1 MTTFYSKAAGRLRS
15 MGLSAAVGGLLFSVA
30 SCHTDE
36 LLKVVDPAVATPG
49 SLQAQTAVPTVY
61 AGALG
66 DFYSA
71 YSGNGLNDAY
81 TATSGAFTDE
91 LKSSDTFTTRNDA
104 DRRTQTSP
112 ANGNLSDIPY
122 VAIQRARR
130 SNESAARLIAQFFPA
145 TDPRIAETTSLAG
158 YTYVTLGEGFCS
170 GTPVPQ
176 SITAA
181 EFAESPGIS
190 TVQMF
195 DTAIVRFQASLAGLG
210 TASDAAS
217 VRQRNLA
224 SIGLA
229 RALVNNA
236 QYTAAATAV
245 AGIPD
250 VFVYFNDHSIN
261 TAREF
266 NSAWSLQDNGRW
278 TIPEVEGVNGI
289 NWQSANDPRVPWVDA
304 GVNGFDKAN
313 RLFKQVKWTTQAGDV
328 PLATGVE
335 ARLIEAEAA
344 LSTGDAATWLAKLN
358 GLRAQ
363 VRTLMLA
370 YTNPGTYAAN
380 NPNAFVTAT
389 TLAPLADPGT
399 AAARVDLTFRER
411 AFWMYLTGHRLGDLR
426 RLIRQYGRGSETV
439 FPTGTWHKGGPYGT
453 DVALL
458 DSFTETNNSLFVAAD
473 CKADVP

>member
-1 MTTFYSKAAGRLRS
+1 MTNFYFNAAGRLRS
-15 MGLSAAVGGLLFSVA
+15 MGLSAAFGVLLIPLA

-36 LLKVVDPAVATPG
+36 VLKVVDPAVATPG
-49 SLQAQTAVPTVY
+49 SLTSLGSVPTVY

-71 YSGNGLNDAY
+71 YSGNSLNDAY
-81 TATSGAFTDE
+81 TVTSGAFTDE

-130 SNESAARLIAQFFPA
+130 SNEAAARAIAEFFPA

-158 YTYVTLGEGFCS
+158 YTYITLGEGFCS
-170 GTPVPQ
+170 GTPVP
-176 SITAA
+176 SSLTAQD
-181 EFAESPGIS
+181 FAESPGI
-190 TVQMF
+190 TTAAMF
-195 DTAIVRFQASLAGLG
+195 DTAIARFQAAIAGLG
-210 TASDAAS
+210 TATDAAT

-224 SIGLA
+224 NIGLA

-250 VFVYFNDHSIN
+250 VYVYFNDHSIN

-266 NSAWSLQDNGRW
+266 NSTWALQDNGRW
-278 TIPEVEGVNGI
+278 TLPEVEGVNGI
-289 NWQSANDPRVPWVDA
+289 NWQTANDPRVPWMDA
-304 GVNGFDKAN
+304 AVNGFDKAN
-313 RLFKQVKWTTQAGDV
+313 RLFKQVKWTSQAGDV
-328 PLATGVE
+328 PLATGAE

-344 LSTGDAATWLAKLN
+344 LSTGDATTWLAKLN

-426 RLIRQYGRGSETV
+426 RLIRQYGRSAEAV

-458 DSFTETNNSLFVAAD
+458 DAFTETNNSLFVAAD
-473 CKADVP
+473 CKANVP